1 MERIKFTDPDT
12 GEEILF
18 FCLEQTKMNGAVYL
32 LVTEDEEGD
41 AEAYILKEI
50 TQENDDATYSV
61 VEDEVELNA
70 VGKIFEELLEDVD
83 IEMQK

>member
-1 MERIKFTDPDT
+1 MEKIKFTEPDT

-18 FCLEQTKMNGAVYL
+18 FCLEQTKMNGFTYL

-41 AEAYILKEI
+41 TDAYILKEI
-50 TQENDDATYSV
+50 TQKEDEATYAV

-70 VGKIFEELLEDVD
+70 VGKIFEELMEDVD
-83 IEMQK
+83 IKV

>member
-1 MERIKFTDPDT
+1 MEKIKFTDPDT

-18 FCLEQTKMNGAVYL
+18 FCLEQTKMNGVTYL

-41 AEAYILKEI
+41 TEAYILKEM
-50 TQENDDATYSV
+50 TQEEEDATYAM

-70 VGKIFEELLEDVD
+70 VGKIFAELMDDVEFE
-83 IEMQK
+83 I